1 MLHYRLY
8 DMIDYRMESS
18 SMKSW
23 SSDHP
28 KAKLMASKRGDI
40 LAAAKA
46 SFLATGYEG
55 TSMESIAKA
64 ANVSIMTL
72 YRHAES
78 KDDLFSAVISNA
90 CDPDDESEQAE
101 WNALLKK
108 PLRDVLV
115 WAGMTAQSRFT
126 DPDTI
131 ALMRTVIAE
140 ATRFPG
146 LAEMAHAG
154 LVGNLEGMV
163 VFLLGLKQE
172 TGDLSAERRRE
183 LAVQFIDRLLGT
195 HMLSVLLGLP
205 GPSTREQQE
214 RSETAGDELIAA
226 LG

>member
-1 MLHYRLY
+1 
-8 DMIDYRMESS
+8 
-18 SMKSW
+18 MKSW

-28 KAKLMASKRGDI
+28 KAKLMASKRADI

-46 SFLATGYEG
+46 SFLDTGYEG

-90 CDPDDESEQAE
+90 CDPDDEAE
-101 WNALLKK
+101 RAQMEALLEK
-108 PLRDVLV
+108 PLRDVLL
-115 WAGMTAQSRFT
+115 WAGMTAQSRLM

-131 ALMRTVIAE
+131 ALMRTVIAG
-140 ATRFPG
+140 TSRFPG
-146 LAEMAHAG
+146 LAEMAHTS

-163 VFLLGLKQE
+163 AFMLGLKQE
-172 TGDLSAERRRE
+172 TLGISAERRSE

-195 HMLSVLLGLP
+195 HMLGVLMGLP
-205 GPSTREQQE
+205 GPSTQQQQE
-214 RSETAGDELIAA
+214 RAEIAADALIAA
-226 LG
+226 LGQPLSAER